1 MGASHPNAKL
11 YVAASGEVGG
21 RLVEMAVALG
31 DQRATSPNEKLDET
45 YNPLCLDSVTKFTEI
60 EKVYKEAMV

>member
-1 MGASHPNAKL
+1 
-11 YVAASGEVGG
+11 
-21 RLVEMAVALG
+21 MAVALG